1 MAARVR
7 EVVWAQSARDALD
20 AVIEY
25 IAQDSPQAAVQ
36 VLDDALR
43 VGASLAMFAERGGL
57 AAMRRDPIVE
67 EVRRHREAIAR
78 EHGNDLDAIVAAF
91 QREEATSGVTTVSL
105 PPKRVVTP
113 ATRRKT
119 AKKRRPNK
127 RMEPT
132 RSGSRKRAAHS

>member
-1 MAARVR
+1 
-7 EVVWAQSARDALD
+7 
-20 AVIEY
+20 
-25 IAQDSPQAAVQ
+25 
-36 VLDDALR
+36 
-43 VGASLAMFAERGGL
+43 
-57 AAMRRDPIVE
+57 MRRDPIVE

-78 EHGNDLDAIVAAF
+78 EHGKDLDAIVAAF

-105 PPKRVVTP
+105 PPKRVVKP

-132 RSGSRKRAAHS
+132 RAGSRKRAAHS